1 MTLKGLPSEVAKRMT
16 FEEQLIRTTWTKG
29 STTPKHTFLVPH
41 RRIFWGPSS
50 SEGPQKHDLT
60 MSSKCDIHEQV
71 PSDSD
76 QNHSVRSTNNT
87 KVDAAPKLRVRKLR
101 HDSRKGNRLKGE
113 KAI

>member
-1 MTLKGLPSEVAKRMT
+1 VRGYC
-16 FEEQLIRTTWTKG
+16 
-29 STTPKHTFLVPH
+29 
-41 RRIFWGPSS
+41 WGASS

-60 MSSKCDIHEQV
+60 MSSECDIHEKV

-76 QNHSVRSTNNT
+76 QNHSVRSTNNM
-87 KVDAAPKLRVRKLR
+87 KVDVAPKLRARKLR